1 MMYFKCNMS
10 FLSRNNSETFPCQLS
25 YFTLFRKISATH
37 FSSHAKSSA
46 GYNWST
52 MKHKHV
58 SLPFNS
64 HLLSVIVSIHLTITY
79 RFNHFSDCFIAQLNW
94 AWQLY
99 SGDRATKSMFDWSRS
114 KFTSLWLINKL
125 MPSWIW
131 RSGIPWVLQQTCFS
145 RQDGLQAGIT
155 LEEWQT
161 V

>member
-1 MMYFKCNMS
+1 M
-10 FLSRNNSETFPCQLS
+10 E
-25 YFTLFRKISATH
+25 
-37 FSSHAKSSA
+37 
-46 GYNWST
+46 
-52 MKHKHV
+52 HKHGRLLLNYHLS
-58 SLPFNS
+58 SLM
-64 HLLSVIVSIHLTITY
+64 VSIHLTITY
-79 RFNHFSDCFIAQLNW
+79 RFNRFSDCFIVQLNC

-161 V
+161 VQCGLECVCVCMCAQGVKQHHVGLWWEYPSQAEVPPSNKEE